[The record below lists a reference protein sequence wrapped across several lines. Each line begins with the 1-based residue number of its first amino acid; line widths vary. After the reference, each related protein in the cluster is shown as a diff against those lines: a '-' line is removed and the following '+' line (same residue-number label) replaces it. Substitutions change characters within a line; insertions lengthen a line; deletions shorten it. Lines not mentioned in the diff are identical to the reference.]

1 MAPSS
6 RVRFIRASLLTHVVS
21 KGLARPVEEP
31 RGTSYS
37 LGTASRWDARFE
49 RHHELARCCC
59 AARCRRWSRRATWL
73 FPGSNPLGVT
83 CQSHCRCA
91 AASSS
96 SKAAGSLEWS
106 STADTTAFDAQP
118 AEDSARGARGQGP
131 GPAEQG
137 RANGES
143 LEPGEHACSLP
154 GAANAPPLALRVR
167 LTLAPNPSG
176 LRVPLRWPRRLTRTR
191 CLNASAPLAIS
202 HSLLLHGMNSRDDLK
217 GCLSS
222 SP

>member
-96 SKAAGSLEWS
+96 SKAPVSLDWRS
-106 STADTTAFDAQP
+106 IADTTAFVAQP

-154 GAANAPPLALRVR
+154 GAANALRPALRVR
-167 LTLAPNPSG
+167 HALEPNPSG
-176 LRVPLRWPRRLTRTR
+176 VRVPLRWPRRLARNRPVSTRAHHSRFRT
-191 CLNASAPLAIS
+191 ASYFM
-202 HSLLLHGMNSRDDLK
+202 G
-217 GCLSS
+217 
-222 SP
+222 